1 MRKKIV
7 VFGGSGF
14 LGSHVADFLTSK
26 NYQVLIYDKVKS
38 DYISSGQN
46 FIQGDIL
53 DKNLVQFNSS
63 GLMWAFGVDYKL
75 THKWHIESGYHV
87 FTTEDVDYSRIVL
100 SLSRHFKTIN
110 D

>member
-1 MRKKIV
+1 MKKKIV

-26 NYQVLIYDKVKS
+26 NCQVLIYDKVKS

-46 FIQGDIL
+46 FIQGDIE
-53 DKNLVQFNSS
+53 D
-63 GLMWAFGVDYKL
+63 
-75 THKWHIESGYHV
+75 IESV
-87 FTTEDVDYSRIVL
+87 NKVLKKQTLFTIFLGSRYREIKKK
-100 SLSRHFKTIN
+100 S